1 MLNQTPP
8 TRFYIVCMLTLTPH
22 TFFFRQN
29 HILKGFCF
37 KIWNLTSFLCVC
49 DKETKEVFFFIKS
62 GSTTALICVI
72 IIIRQVLDFN
82 NSGGRYTCTKVV
94 WKEYR
99 ICIFIQFL
107 IVCEI
112 KSKERIQQVSNYK
125 ILTFLLFIKFLRKIT
140 HLMSYFLT

>member
-1 MLNQTPP
+1 MYADPDSPHQILYNLHADPDSP
-8 TRFYIVCMLTLTPH
+8 HFLFY
-22 TFFFRQN
+22 QN

-72 IIIRQVLDFN
+72 IIIRRVLDFN

-107 IVCEI
+107 MVCEI
-112 KSKERIQQVSNYK
+112 KSNKRIQQVSNYK
-125 ILTFLLFIKFLRKIT
+125 IWTFLLLIQFLWKI
-140 HLMSYFLT
+140 LILWVIF

>member
-1 MLNQTPP
+1 
-8 TRFYIVCMLTLTPH
+8 
-22 TFFFRQN
+22 
-29 HILKGFCF
+29 
-37 KIWNLTSFLCVC
+37 VC

-72 IIIRQVLDFN
+72 IIIRRVLDFN

-125 ILTFLLFIKFLRKIT
+125 ILTFYNTDKCSGGSRLNKKEDLFSFFIT
-140 HLMSYFLT
+140 HTQKGSEVSNFKTKSL